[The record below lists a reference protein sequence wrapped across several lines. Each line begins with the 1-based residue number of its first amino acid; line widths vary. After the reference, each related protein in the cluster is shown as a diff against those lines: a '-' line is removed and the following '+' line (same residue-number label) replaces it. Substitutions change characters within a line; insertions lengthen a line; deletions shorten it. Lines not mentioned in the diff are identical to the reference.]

1 MTIKQLEAIRIPAKN
16 LEETKDW
23 YESNFQFEAISED
36 MDEVAFTFQE
46 GANLIFYKSEMN
58 HMYPFSPLNINV
70 FDPQTLHRDLFLK
83 GCKLTDIEDFYD
95 MVSYE
100 VTDPNELQIGI
111 VGWGDHS
118 GNQRAF
124 HIGGYF
130 LPVEQLE
137 RSSKWYQ
144 QHLGVQE
151 LYQFSFNTPMYGEL
165 RAVTLDHIGIT
176 LVEVPRDLFIRLDHP
191 FTLGSNDIKADY
203 DTLHSR
209 GLLVTIDNNGEA
221 FSFQDGEGHTIHVSQ
236 LK

>member
-1 MTIKQLEAIRIPAKN
+1 MAIKQLETIRIPAKN
-16 LEETKDW
+16 LEETKAW
-23 YESNFQFEAISED
+23 YEANFQFEAISEAVN
-36 MDEVAFTFQE
+36 EVVFTFTE
-46 GANLIFYKSEMN
+46 GANLIFYKSETN
-58 HMYPFSPLNINV
+58 YVYPFSPLNINV

-111 VGWGDHS
+111 VGWGGHS
-118 GNQRAF
+118 NDQMTF

-137 RSSKWYQ
+137 RSSKWYSQ
-144 QHLGVQE
+144 NLGVQE
-151 LYQFSFNTPMYGEL
+151 LYQFSFHTPMYGEL
-165 RAVTLDHIGIT
+165 RAVTLEHIGIT
-176 LVEVPRDLFIRLDHP
+176 LVEVPKDLFIRLDHP

-209 GLLVTIDNNGEA
+209 GLPVTVYKNREA
-221 FSFQDGEGHTIHVSQ
+221 FSFQDGEGHTIHVTQ